1 MASLK
6 EQSRSAT
13 AGMQLRKLLIVGQM
27 TVTLL
32 LLVGG
37 GLFVQTLA
45 SLHANVG
52 FDARN
57 LVLFSL
63 TPSSAGHSE
72 QRAEQTMR
80 EVLRRVGNVSGVQNA
95 AVANTFTLSG
105 GWSTRVL
112 TIQSDRRQV
121 VDRPVPF
128 MRVTPEFFAALGV
141 PVVAGRAFDA
151 RDVRPPASEPRPWRS
166 AIVNESFARR
176 YFNGRS
182 PVGHRLGVGDGPET
196 VTNIEI
202 IGVVK
207 DFSRRSLRD
216 ADIEQVFFPYWDRDA
231 GGGALYVRTRGTSDF
246 AAIRA
251 AVAAVDPA
259 LPVASLR
266 TYADQVDRA
275 AWTERA
281 LAALVT
287 GFAVIAL
294 LLLVVGLYGLMSFV
308 VTQRR
313 REIGLRLALGSTRGG
328 AVWLIVR
335 GALVM
340 SGVGTAIAVPAAW
353 ALRRLI
359 ESQLFGVNALDAATI
374 VVATGALAL
383 MALIAAMVPAW
394 RAASIRPMEAL
405 RLD

>member
-1 MASLK
+1 
-6 EQSRSAT
+6 
-13 AGMQLRKLLIVGQM
+13 
-27 TVTLL
+27 
-32 LLVGG
+32 
-37 GLFVQTLA
+37 
-45 SLHANVG
+45 
-52 FDARN
+52 
-57 LVLFSL
+57 
-63 TPSSAGHSE
+63 
-72 QRAEQTMR
+72 
-80 EVLRRVGNVSGVQNA
+80 
-95 AVANTFTLSG
+95 
-105 GWSTRVL
+105 
-112 TIQSDRRQV
+112 
-121 VDRPVPF
+121 
-128 MRVTPEFFAALGV
+128 
-141 PVVAGRAFDA
+141 
-151 RDVRPPASEPRPWRS
+151 
-166 AIVNESFARR
+166 
-176 YFNGRS
+176 
-182 PVGHRLGVGDGPET
+182 
-196 VTNIEI
+196 
-202 IGVVK
+202 VK

-231 GGGALYVRTRGTSDF
+231 GGGAFYVRTRGTSEF

-340 SGVGTAIAVPAAW
+340 SGVGTAIALPAAW